1 MKGFAVKAQIT
12 KRTKLS
18 YTLLKRVLRIL
29 GTAVAIVFVFLLII
43 IGLFFSP
50 PLLAQI
56 SGRLHSAS
64 FQQGSLLRTY
74 HVYKPSVLSQHPGL
88 IIVLQAT
95 GGNGVW
101 MEAITGFD
109 SQAER
114 LNWLVAY
121 PDAAPGGWQ
130 VFGGERQDVTFIS
143 SLIDRLHKEY
153 GVDLHRVFVTGAS
166 RGGMMSYRLGCDL
179 SDKIAVIAP
188 VAGNMADQSGN
199 VEGANCHPRRPVSV
213 LTIHGT
219 ADPEIPVEGGHSQ
232 VNQETVSYSPLNSVI
247 AKWRE
252 LDGCGSQSSIQ
263 VSQPSTIKT
272 WSCQDNTTV
281 ALRLVSGGGHA
292 WPGGPITFMAFVN
305 LTQGSS
311 DAPIIPDS
319 SFSASQV
326 IADFFVAHSR

>member
-1 MKGFAVKAQIT
+1 MKAQIT
-12 KRTKLS
+12 KRTPVS
-18 YTLLKRVLRIL
+18 YSLFKRVLCIL
-29 GTAVAIVFVFLLII
+29 GTAGAAVFVFLLIL

-50 PLLAQI
+50 PLLAQV

-74 HVYKPSVLSQHPGL
+74 HVYTPSVLSQHPGL
-88 IIVLQAT
+88 LIVLQAT

-114 LNWLVAY
+114 LNWLVVY

-130 VFGGERQDVTFIS
+130 VFSGDNQDVTFIS
-143 SLIDRLHKEY
+143 SLIDRLQKEY
-153 GVDLHRVFVTGAS
+153 GVDPKRVFVTGAS
-166 RGGMMSYRLGCDL
+166 RGGMMSYRLGCSL
-179 SDKIAVIAP
+179 SDKIAAIAP
-188 VAGNMADQSGN
+188 VSGNMADQSGN
-199 VEGANCHPRRPVSV
+199 VEGAKCHPDRPVSV
-213 LTIHGT
+213 LTLHGT
-219 ADPEIPVEGGHSQ
+219 ADPEIPVEGGRSQ

-252 LDGCGSQSSIQ
+252 LDGCDPQSSVR
-263 VSQPSTIKT
+263 VSQPSTLTT
-272 WSCQDNTTV
+272 WSCQDHTTV
-281 ALRLVSGGGHA
+281 ALRVVSGGGHA
-292 WPGGPITFMAFVN
+292 WPGGSIPFMAFVN
-305 LTQGSS
+305 VTQGSS
-311 DAPIIPDS
+311 NAPIIPDS